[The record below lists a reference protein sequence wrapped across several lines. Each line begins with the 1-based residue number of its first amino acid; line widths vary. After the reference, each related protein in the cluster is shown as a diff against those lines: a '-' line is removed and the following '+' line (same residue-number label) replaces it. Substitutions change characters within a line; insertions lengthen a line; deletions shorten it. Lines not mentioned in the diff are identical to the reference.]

1 MLIMLLVDEI
11 WKMNYYNINLIII
24 VLECLKKVYILMDK
38 FVWLFF
44 SLVCR
49 SIDRIDFVR
58 SRVEK
63 I

>member
-1 MLIMLLVDEI
+1 MLSVDET
-11 WKMNYYNINLIII
+11 WKMNYYNTNSITT
-24 VLECLKKVYILMDK
+24 VSECLKKAYISTDK
-38 FVWLFF
+38 LVWLFF
-44 SLVCR
+44 SLVRR